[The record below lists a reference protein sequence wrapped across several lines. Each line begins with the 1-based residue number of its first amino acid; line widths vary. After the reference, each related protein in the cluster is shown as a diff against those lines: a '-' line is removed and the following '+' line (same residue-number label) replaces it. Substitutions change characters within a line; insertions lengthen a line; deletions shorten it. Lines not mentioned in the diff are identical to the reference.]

1 MKHMLLKSLVLAT
14 GIFQV
19 GVGHA
24 ALSIFADGNGDS
36 SYDAILNVT
45 PGSIFKL
52 SVYATEDGLHG
63 GLTSYALEVG
73 LDAGLSISGAN
84 DAAKLASLVSHG
96 QWDLPDSKSLAPLE
110 VVDGTFFNNYSGTVQ
125 LFEMTL
131 QAPVATGSYTVS
143 FKNVEPDDTFDG
155 FVGFD
160 GYVYDAGNI
169 FQSTQIQVVPV
180 PGALPLFA
188 SALVGL
194 GAMVRNRRKQ

>member
-1 MKHMLLKSLVLAT
+1 MKHLLLKSLVMAT

-24 ALSIFADGNGDS
+24 ALSIFADANGDS
-36 SYDAILNVT
+36 SYDSILNVT
-45 PGSIFKL
+45 PGAIFKL
-52 SVYATEDGLHG
+52 TVFAAEDGLHG

-73 LDAGLSISGAN
+73 LDAGLSVSGAN
-84 DAAKLASLVSHG
+84 DAAKLASLVSHV

-110 VVDGTFFNNYSGTVQ
+110 VVDGSFFNNYSGTVQ
-125 LFEMTL
+125 LFEMNL
-131 QAPVATGSYTVS
+131 QAPGASGTYNVS

-160 GYVYDAGNI
+160 GFVYDATNI
-169 FQSTQIQVVPV
+169 FQSTQIHVVPV

-194 GAMVRNRRKQ
+194 GWNIRRRRPQ